1 MRSGLT
7 VVWGCRM
14 LTGSV
19 LATFWGISRIF
30 SAMKPWTAF
39 SASTVPW
46 IRHTRSVVP
55 ASTKSWSEWSGFLK
69 IPQSASTMAQRRH
82 SKAILQNQQYLHE
95 QTNALRDFQKMTYRW
110 WIWRCSLC
118 RSYKLSSPI
127 WKMSANIVSVCRVS
141 ELLRLE

>member
-30 SAMKPWTAF
+30 SAMNPWTAF

-46 IRHTRSVVP
+46 IKHTRSVVP
-55 ASTKSWSEWSGFLK
+55 VVKDKFSENFPSYFVAFSKKAMKKDETIMK
-69 IPQSASTMAQRRH
+69 IKQR
-82 SKAILQNQQYLHE
+82 
-95 QTNALRDFQKMTYRW
+95 KM
-110 WIWRCSLC
+110 
-118 RSYKLSSPI
+118 
-127 WKMSANIVSVCRVS
+127 
-141 ELLRLE
+141 

>member
-55 ASTKSWSEWSGFLK
+55 ANTNSLSW
-69 IPQSASTMAQRRH
+69 INR
-82 SKAILQNQQYLHE
+82 ILQDS
-95 QTNALRDFQKMTYRW
+95 TNCLNYGIKTTVKSKLAVPAGNTSTSIQMRDFHTVTYW
-110 WIWRCSLC
+110 WPENVFNIICLR
-118 RSYKLSSPI
+118 RSYKRNFPSRY
-127 WKMSANIVSVCRVS
+127 W
-141 ELLRLE
+141 

>member
-1 MRSGLT
+1 MTLYSQEKLTCLMRSGLT

-55 ASTKSWSEWSGFLK
+55 ANTKSHLTDVDSLRSHKLLQSGHK
-69 IPQSASTMAQRRH
+69 DGTQRQRCKNNEKYIPKSTNERFPNIGIM
-82 SKAILQNQQYLHE
+82 
-95 QTNALRDFQKMTYRW
+95 
-110 WIWRCSLC
+110 WINLNN
-118 RSYKLSSPI
+118 SY
-127 WKMSANIVSVCRVS
+127 WHRTRNH
-141 ELLRLE
+141 